1 MYKFLK
7 AKGVGKFG
15 KLEMGE
21 LGVVL
26 RMSMVRQFDG
36 TPFYIFD
43 EQGKETLTGKLY
55 TPMPKSPCRLSP
67 GYGYRITTHIEVGEM
82 PKGVTL
88 EVLPS
93 REVITLGL
101 IPFSHVYT
109 SGYSGRIEFS
119 VYSCRRC
126 TVEELVTVGYLA
138 ICGATPIDETQY
150 VGEPEEEREEEGN
163 EETKSTESEPE
174 VPKEERKKKRTTTR
188 RSRRTT

>member
-1 MYKFLK
+1 MYKFLR
-7 AKGVGKFG
+7 AKGIGKFG

-21 LGVVL
+21 LGVIL

-43 EQGKETLTGKLY
+43 EQGKEILTGRLY

-67 GYGYRITTHIEVGEM
+67 GYGYRITTHIEVGVI

-93 REVITLGL
+93 REVIALGL
-101 IPFSHVYT
+101 IPFSHRYT

-126 TVEELVTVGYLA
+126 TVEELVTVGYLKVHGDT
-138 ICGATPIDETQY
+138 ILGTIEETQY
-150 VGEPEEEREEEGN
+150 VGEPEEEGN
-163 EETKSTESEPE
+163 EETDTEGEAE
-174 VPKEERKKKRTTTR
+174 VPKKEGKTKRTTTR
-188 RSRRTT
+188 RSRSTS